1 MRKAISFLV
10 FLAVLSFSS
19 CKKSDKKLYP
29 TLEAELFEWTYVSP
43 ESQGMSSEKLDA
55 LVKDLSERGTKKLMI
70 IRNDQ
75 VVCSWF
81 AEGYADSVRGH
92 YSASLA
98 KALVSGMSLVMAM
111 NDGLID
117 PDEPAC
123 QYIPQW
129 KNDYVKSMITIRQL
143 AGFTSGM
150 EDAEAS
156 EQEAEEMRSS
166 GLHLHMD
173 LPGWKGRF
181 WRPDPEPFSV
191 SRDQAPI
198 LSAPGQR
205 FSYSNPGI
213 AMLNYA
219 VTAAIRNSETKDI
232 RSYLD
237 KRVYSPIGIKPSEVS
252 VGYNRTDTID
262 GLPLV
267 PGWGGGS
274 FTANAVARIGRLMLH
289 KGKWQGRQLIDSTI
303 VEEALRFE
311 PTNNLEFESDRPKGD
326 NPFLETSLGWYSNHT
341 GIWKYLPRD
350 AFAGAGAQNQ
360 VLLVVPSLDLIVV
373 RFGDQLYGTSKG
385 DSARQGM
392 ELFLFNPVMEAIVEA
407 PYPPSD
413 LISSVDFAPAESVI
427 RKASGSDN
435 WPVTWAEDDLLY
447 TAYGDGKGFLPYRD
461 IKLSLGLAKVSGN
474 PPDFT
479 GTNII
484 SPSGERVGDGK
495 YGPKAS
501 GLLMAEGTL
510 YMLVR
515 NRDNSQLAWSD
526 DKGLTWKWANWK
538 FESGLGC
545 PTFLNYGKNYENAR
559 DGYVYIYSQD
569 EESAY
574 QASDKMMLV
583 RVPVQKLKDRHAYS
597 YYAGSDSRNK
607 AQWTEDYKQ
616 RKAVFV
622 NPGKCYRSGI
632 TYNKGLDRYIWCQ
645 IIPVSARGTSRGPR
659 FQGGLGIFEAPEP
672 WGPWKTAFYTMEWDM
687 GPGETGSIPTK
698 WMSED
703 GQSCHYLFSGED
715 CFSLRPLTFNLH

>member
-1 MRKAISFLV
+1 MRNSIV
-10 FLAVLSFSS
+10 FLLILTLLSMPA
-19 CKKSDKKLYP
+19 CKQSGEKVNALSEP
-29 TLEAELFEWTYVSP
+29 EVFQWTYATP
-43 ESQGMSSEKLDA
+43 ESQGFSSKKLDA
-55 LVKDLSERGTKKLMI
+55 LVEDLSERGTKKLMI

-75 VVCSWF
+75 ILCSWF
-81 AEGYADSVRGH
+81 ANGYEDSVQAH

-98 KALVSGMSLVMAM
+98 KALVSGMSLLVAM
-111 NDGLID
+111 EDGLID

-123 QYIPQW
+123 HYIPQW

-143 AGFTSGM
+143 AGHTSGM
-150 EDAEAS
+150 EDAEVT
-156 EQEAEEMRSS
+156 
-166 GLHLHMD
+166 GLHAHMD
-173 LPGWKGRF
+173 LPGWKGQF
-181 WRPDPEPFSV
+181 WRKDPDPFSV
-191 SRDQAPI
+191 SRDQALI
-198 LSAPGQR
+198 LSKPGQR

-219 VTAAIRNSETKDI
+219 VTSALGGSETKDI
-232 RSYLD
+232 RTYLNE
-237 KRVYSPIGIKPSEVS
+237 RVYGPIGIKPSEVS
-252 VGYNRTDTID
+252 IGYMRTDTLD

-267 PGWGGGS
+267 AGWGGGS
-274 FTANAVARIGRLMLH
+274 FTANAAARIGRLMLR
-289 KGKWQGRQLIDSTI
+289 KGNWQGSQLIDSSL
-303 VEEALRFE
+303 VEEAIRFE
-311 PTNNLEFESDRPKGD
+311 ASNNMEFELDKQRGD
-326 NPFLETSLGWYSNHT
+326 NPFLETSLGWYSNHN
-341 GIWKYLPRD
+341 GIWNYLPRD

-360 VLLVVPSLDLIVV
+360 LLLVIPSLDLIVV
-373 RFGDQLYGTSKG
+373 RFGDQLYGNAKG

-392 ELFLFNPVMEAIVEA
+392 ELFLFNPVIEAIVEP

-413 LISSVDFAPAESVI
+413 LISSVEFAPAESVI
-427 RKASGSDN
+427 RKARGSDN
-435 WPVTWAEDDLLY
+435 WPITWADDDHLY
-447 TAYGDGKGFLPYRD
+447 TAYGDGKGFLPYND
-461 IKLSLGLAKVSGN
+461 IKLSLGICRVDGN

-479 GTNII
+479 GTNIHTR
-484 SPSGERVGDGK
+484 SGERVGDGK

-515 NRDNSQLAWSD
+515 NRGNSQLAWSED
-526 DKGLTWKWANWK
+526 RGHTWEWADWK

-545 PTFLNYGKNYENAR
+545 PTFLNYGKNYEDAQ
-559 DGYVYIYSQD
+559 DGYVYIYSQN

-574 QASDKMMLV
+574 KASDEMILV
-583 RVPVQKLKDRHAYS
+583 RVPVKSLKEQDAYS
-597 YYAGSDSRNK
+597 YYSGLDPKNK
-607 AQWTEDYKQ
+607 PGWTGDYKQ

-672 WGPWKTAFYTMEWDM
+672 WGPWKTAFYTLDWDM

-703 GQSCHYLFSGED
+703 GLTCHYLFSGED
-715 CFSLRPLTFNLH
+715 CFSVRQVTFNTN